1 MKIFQWLQD
10 AVQSILKPVSRIFQP
25 NDDDYPE
32 SGVQPF
38 EGEPYDDKEKY
49 S

>member
-1 MKIFQWLQD
+1 MNIWEKIQN
-10 AVQSILKPVSRIFQP
+10 AVQSILRGVSRMFQP
-25 NDDDYPE
+25 TDDDYPE

-38 EGEPYDDKEKY
+38 EGEPYDDKGQY